1 MSGGGD
7 PKTPSE
13 SEAYK
18 ALAYQAGTYFNRYQ
32 DVFVPLENSYINSV
46 VDIGSEENYNQAAG
60 AAGSAFTSQYSPEL
74 LNQQRQ
80 MLAQGVNPSSGK
92 FQSTSQNSYGNFG
105 SAMGLGMADASAN
118 NTDRL
123 FGGMTNLVKMG
134 QGIQSEATKG
144 QIGLAAAS
152 EYKARGSA
160 QTDFMKDQSNNSVAG
175 TAVGI
180 GAGYTLNR

>member
-18 ALAYQAGTYFNRYQ
+18 ALAEQAGTYFNRYQ

-46 VDIGSEENYNQAAG
+46 VDIGSEDNYNRAAG
-60 AAGSAFTSQYSPEL
+60 AAGSAFTSAYTPEL

-80 MLAQGVNPSSGK
+80 MLSQGIDPSSGK
-92 FQSTSQNSYGNFG
+92 FQSTSQNSYGKFG
-105 SAMGLGMADASAN
+105 SAMGLGIADAGAN

-134 QGIQSEATKG
+134 QGIQSEATQG
-144 QIGLAAAS
+144 QIGLASAS
-152 EYKARGSA
+152 ETKARGA
-160 QTDFMKDQSNNSVAG
+160 AETDFIKSQSNESVAG
-175 TAVGI
+175 TAAGVA
-180 GAGYTLNR
+180 AGYGLNS

>member
-46 VDIGSEENYNQAAG
+46 VDVGSQENYNNSAG
-60 AAGSAFTSQYSPEL
+60 AAGSAFTSQYSPAL

-80 MLAQGVNPSSGK
+80 MLAQGVDPSSGK
-92 FQSTSQNSYGNFG
+92 FQSTTQNSFGNFG
-105 SAMGLGMADASAN
+105 SSMGLGMADASAS

-134 QGIQSEATKG
+134 QGIQSEAMQG
-144 QIGLAAAS
+144 QIGLASAS
-152 EYKARGSA
+152 EDKARNSA
-160 QTDFMKDQSNNSVAG
+160 QTDFMKSQSNESVAG
-175 TAVGI
+175 TAAGI
-180 GAGYTLNR
+180 GAGYGLNR

>member
-13 SEAYK
+13 SKAYK
-18 ALAYQAGTYFNRYQ
+18 ALAEQAGTYFNRYQ

-46 VDIGSEENYNQAAG
+46 IDIGSENNYNKAAG
-60 AAGSAFTSQYSPEL
+60 AAGSAFTAQYSPEL

-80 MLAQGVNPSSGK
+80 MLSQGIDPSSGK
-92 FQSTSQNSYGNFG
+92 FQSTNQNNYNKFG
-105 SAMGLGMADASAN
+105 TAMGLGMADASSN

-134 QGIQSEATKG
+134 QGIQAEATKG
-144 QIGLAAAS
+144 QIGLAQAAES
-152 EYKARGSA
+152 KARGA
-160 QTDFMKDQSNNSVAG
+160 AETDFIKSQSNESVAG
-175 TAVGI
+175 TATGI
-180 GAGYTLNR
+180 AAGYGLNS